1 MTENH
6 FFKLGRKAKF
16 LKFDRNYTYLY
27 YTNPETGKNE
37 FVKKVKHFCFY
48 GRVPI
53 YDETG
58 YCVNSTHINLKIDP
72 EETKIRMNVFW
83 CGEHLI
89 SQNEFKKMCLNK
101 NFHFT
106 TKQIDEFKLIFERQQ
121 KEKEIALRMEK
132 LEGDFTD
139 EENDEV

>member
-16 LKFDRNYTYLY
+16 LKHDRNYTYLY

-37 FVKKVKHFCFY
+37 FVKKVKHFSFY
-48 GRVPI
+48 GRVNI
-53 YDETG
+53 YDDTG
-58 YCVNSTHINLKIDP
+58 KYVDYTHINLKIDP
-72 EETKIRMNVFW
+72 EETKIRMSVFW

-106 TKQIDEFKLIFERQQ
+106 TKQINNFKLIYERQL
-121 KEKEIALRMEK
+121 KEKEIALKLAK

-139 EENDEV
+139 EEIDEI

>member
-16 LKFDRNYTYLY
+16 LKPDSNYSYLY

-37 FVKKVKHFCFY
+37 FVKKVKHFSFF
-48 GRVPI
+48 GQVPI

-58 YCVNSTHINLKIDP
+58 YRVNSIHINLKIDP
-72 EETKIRMNVFW
+72 VETKIRMNVFW

-106 TKQIDEFKLIFERQQ
+106 TKQIDNFKLIYERQL
-121 KEKEIALRMEK
+121 KEKEIALKLAK

-139 EENDEV
+139 EEIDEI